1 MLTITF
7 YSYKGGT
14 GRTLVV
20 ANVARYLA
28 MFGQRVVAVD
38 FDLEAPGLHYKLNV
52 ADTDSSSATRRGVI
66 DFIHAYCENQ
76 KLPEKL
82 SDYTVEVPLSA
93 GSTGSIQLMPAG
105 AAPSSEYWHKL
116 SQINWHEYFY
126 SPGGPG
132 VPLFLELKAR
142 IESELNANVLLID
155 SRTGITEIGGV
166 ATTILAD
173 KVVCLLLNNRE
184 NIEGARAVLR
194 SLRRA
199 PRLEGMRPVDVV
211 PVLTR
216 IPSARTPDLEQG
228 VAKDIR
234 DYLTEQ
240 AERLE
245 ETLEVSDVLVL
256 HSEPDL
262 QVTERVLVGGE
273 KPPDESPLLRD
284 YLRLFAKII
293 PPDVVR
299 PHVGEQLG
307 RIRAAVFDDP
317 DASQQE
323 LENLAQYVGH
333 PDVYRELL
341 RLYKVR
347 NADSELVL
355 RAGERL
361 WDITGDASEPSLWD
375 AVQRHFKE
383 VPHSPLA
390 RKQSFSLRFVEEVWR
405 AAGANNVK
413 VGIDLAE
420 SFDNLEDRDR
430 AANLLLELVT
440 NVGPNEEAL
449 LRCLV
454 QLRRA
459 GRLKELRQV
468 VEQFRTLLPRS
479 DKLLVEWAR
488 AEVRQSETPP
498 PKELLEA
505 ITVDRILRED
515 PTTAVELLGRAGRK
529 DDAQAILPRLLE
541 RTIERGPSE
550 ELVNIGVLFASNDR
564 TEEFEKVV
572 RSRLP
577 DEVAEHV
584 IRDVR
589 RSGIRRRAFR

>member
-1 MLTITF
+1 LLTITF

-52 ADTDSSSATRRGVI
+52 AEIGGASPVMRGVI
-66 DFIHAYCENQ
+66 DFIHSYHEEQ

-82 SDYTVEVPLSA
+82 IDYTVEVPVSA
-93 GSTGSIQLMPAG
+93 GSTGTIRLMPAG

-116 SQINWHEYFY
+116 SQINWHDYFY

-142 IESELNANVLLID
+142 IESELNADVLLID

-194 SLRRA
+194 SLRKA
-199 PRLEGMRPVDVV
+199 PRLEGMQPVDVV

-216 IPSARTPDLEQG
+216 IPSARTPDVEQG

-240 AERLE
+240 AELLE

-262 QVTERVLVGGE
+262 QLAERVLVGGE
-273 KPPDESPLLRD
+273 RPPDESPLLRD

-293 PPDVVR
+293 PPNVVR
-299 PHVGEQLG
+299 PHVGEQLA
-307 RIRAAVFDDP
+307 RIRSAVFDDP

-347 NADSELVL
+347 NTDSDVVL
-355 RAGERL
+355 RAAERL
-361 WDITGDASEPSLWD
+361 WDITQDASDVTLLD

-383 VPHSPLA
+383 IPSPRLA
-390 RKQSFSLRFVEEVWR
+390 RKQSVSLRFVEEMWR
-405 AAGANNVK
+405 AAGAEHVK
-413 VGIDLAE
+413 VGIDLAK
-420 SFDNLEDRDR
+420 SFDNQEEGDH
-430 AANLLLELVT
+430 AANILLELVSK
-440 NVGPNEEAL
+440 VGPNEEAL
-449 LRCLV
+449 VRCLS

-459 GRLKELRQV
+459 GRLKEFRQV
-468 VEQFRTLLPRS
+468 LEQFRTLLPRS
-479 DKLLVEWAR
+479 DKLLTEWAR
-488 AEVRQSETPP
+488 AEVRQPETPSN
-498 PKELLEA
+498 ELLDS
-505 ITVDRILRED
+505 ISIDRILRED
-515 PTTAVELLGRAGRK
+515 PSTAVALLVRGGKSDEAL
-529 DDAQAILPRLLE
+529 ALLPRLLE
-541 RTIERGPSE
+541 RTYDRGPSE
-550 ELVNIGVLFASNDR
+550 ELFNVGVMYAELGKS
-564 TEEFEKVV
+564 EEFEKAV
-572 RSRLP
+572 RDRFP
-577 DEVAEHV
+577 DDIAEHV
-584 IRDVR
+584 VSNVKRHP
-589 RSGIRRRAFR
+589 SRRRPYR

>member
-1 MLTITF
+1 
-7 YSYKGGT
+7 
-14 GRTLVV
+14 
-20 ANVARYLA
+20 

-52 ADTDSSSATRRGVI
+52 ADAGGPSATRRGVI
-66 DFIHAYCENQ
+66 DFIHSYR
-76 KLPEKL
+76 EKGRL
-82 SDYTVEVPLSA
+82 TERLADFTVEVPVSP
-93 GSTGSIQLMPAG
+93 GSTGSIQLMSAG
-105 AAPSSEYWHKL
+105 DAPSSEYWRKL

-142 IESELNANVLLID
+142 IESELGANVLLID

-199 PRLEGMRPVDVV
+199 PRLEGLRPVDVV

-216 IPSARTPDLEQG
+216 IPSARTPDVEQG
-228 VAKDIR
+228 VAKEIR

-262 QVTERVLVGGE
+262 QVKERVLVGGE

-347 NADSELVL
+347 NADSQLVL

-361 WDITGDASEPSLWD
+361 WDITRDASEPALWD
-375 AVQRHFKE
+375 AVQKHFRE
-383 VPHSPLA
+383 VPHPQLA
-390 RKQSFSLRFVEEVWR
+390 QKQSFSLRFVEDVWK

-420 SFDNLEDRDR
+420 SFDNLEDRDH

-449 LRCLV
+449 TRCLI

-459 GRLKELRQV
+459 GRLKEIRRV

-479 DKLLVEWAR
+479 DKLLIEWAR
-488 AEVRQSETPP
+488 AEVKQSETPP
-498 PKELLEA
+498 PKELLE
-505 ITVDRILRED
+505 TMTLDRILRED
-515 PTTAVELLGRAGRK
+515 PTTAVELLVRAGRR
-529 DDAQAILPRLLE
+529 DDAKALLPRLLD
-541 RTIERGPSE
+541 RTLERGPSD
-550 ELVNIGVLFASNDR
+550 ELFNVGVLFASYGQ
-564 TEEFEKVV
+564 TEEFEKAV
-572 RSRLP
+572 RSKLP
-577 DEVAEHV
+577 DNMADH
-584 IRDVR
+584 ILSDIKPRA
-589 RSGIRRRAFR
+589 SRRRTYR